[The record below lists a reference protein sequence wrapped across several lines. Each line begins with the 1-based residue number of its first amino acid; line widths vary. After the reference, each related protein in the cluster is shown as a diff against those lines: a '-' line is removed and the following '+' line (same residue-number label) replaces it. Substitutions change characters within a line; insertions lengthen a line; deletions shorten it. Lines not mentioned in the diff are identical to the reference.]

1 MRKLIVSEFITLDG
15 VLQSPGYP
23 DEDPSG
29 GFEAGG
35 WQQRYF
41 DDVLG
46 RAAIEGLAASGGLLL
61 GRRTYEIF
69 AGFWPTAPADDP
81 LAKIINGLPKYVVST
96 TLQEPL
102 PWANSQVLRGDVAQA
117 VGELKGQDG
126 GDLRVLGSGELVQ
139 TLMEQDLV
147 DVYALMIHPLVVG
160 GGKRL
165 FRDGNPGTSLRLVE
179 STTTSTGVL
188 IVSYV
193 PAFRPIADP
202 NIGDEL
208 VLRGLVTAH
217 LLQVSGT
224 IGAKLRRSHVMSVH
238 AWLLPR
244 GTARVARGRAGS
256 WAWWRSAAAR
266 LTGPDRQS
274 TPMARLCRQAINSA
288 LSGQRRT
295 GGAWSGGDIDQG

>member
-1 MRKLIVSEFITLDG
+1 M
-15 VLQSPGYP
+15 
-23 DEDPSG
+23 
-29 GFEAGG
+29 
-35 WQQRYF
+35 
-41 DDVLG
+41 
-46 RAAIEGLAASGGLLL
+46 LL

-193 PAFRPIADP
+193 PA
-202 NIGDEL
+202 
-208 VLRGLVTAH
+208 
-217 LLQVSGT
+217 
-224 IGAKLRRSHVMSVH
+224 
-238 AWLLPR
+238 
-244 GTARVARGRAGS
+244 
-256 WAWWRSAAAR
+256 
-266 LTGPDRQS
+266 DR
-274 TPMARLCRQAINSA
+274 
-288 LSGQRRT
+288 
-295 GGAWSGGDIDQG
+295 

>member
-69 AGFWPTAPADDP
+69 GGFWPTAPADDP

-160 GGKRL
+160 GGRRL

-193 PAFRPIADP
+193 PA
-202 NIGDEL
+202 
-208 VLRGLVTAH
+208 
-217 LLQVSGT
+217 
-224 IGAKLRRSHVMSVH
+224 
-238 AWLLPR
+238 
-244 GTARVARGRAGS
+244 
-256 WAWWRSAAAR
+256 
-266 LTGPDRQS
+266 DR
-274 TPMARLCRQAINSA
+274 
-288 LSGQRRT
+288 
-295 GGAWSGGDIDQG
+295 

>member
-1 MRKLIVSEFITLDG
+1 M
-15 VLQSPGYP
+15 
-23 DEDPSG
+23 
-29 GFEAGG
+29 
-35 WQQRYF
+35 
-41 DDVLG
+41 G

-102 PWANSQVLRGDVAQA
+102 PWANSHLLQGDVAQA

-193 PAFRPIADP
+193 PA
-202 NIGDEL
+202 
-208 VLRGLVTAH
+208 
-217 LLQVSGT
+217 
-224 IGAKLRRSHVMSVH
+224 
-238 AWLLPR
+238 
-244 GTARVARGRAGS
+244 
-256 WAWWRSAAAR
+256 
-266 LTGPDRQS
+266 DR
-274 TPMARLCRQAINSA
+274 
-288 LSGQRRT
+288 
-295 GGAWSGGDIDQG
+295 